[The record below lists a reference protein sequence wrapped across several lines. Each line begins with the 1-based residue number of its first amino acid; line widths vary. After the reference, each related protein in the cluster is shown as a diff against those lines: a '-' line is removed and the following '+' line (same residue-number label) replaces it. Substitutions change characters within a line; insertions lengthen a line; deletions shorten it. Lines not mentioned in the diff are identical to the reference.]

1 MGKYIDAEVFKRRIL
16 SYGTVHEGDRIPIP
30 FYKRYFAEAYVAIL
44 RWVCE
49 EVDDTPAADVAEV
62 RHGRWVRGDEM
73 ADYPRV
79 PYNPW
84 ETYCS
89 CCGEIMEQSH
99 DNFCGNCG
107 AKMDEVEE

>member
-1 MGKYIDAEVFKRRIL
+1 MGKYIEAEVFKAKIMN
-16 SYGTVHEGDRIPIP
+16 YGIIHEGDHIPIP
-30 FYKRYFAEAYVAIL
+30 FYKEHCGKMFTELL

-49 EVDDTPAADVAEV
+49 EVDDALPADAAEV
-62 RHGRWVRGDEM
+62 RHGRLVRGDEM

-107 AKMDEVEE
+107 AKMDGE